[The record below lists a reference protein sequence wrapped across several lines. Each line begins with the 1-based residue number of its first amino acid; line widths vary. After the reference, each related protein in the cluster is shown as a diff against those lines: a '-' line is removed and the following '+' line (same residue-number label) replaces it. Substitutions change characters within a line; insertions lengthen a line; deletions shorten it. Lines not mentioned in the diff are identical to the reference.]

1 MSLKETFFSSDI
13 WHVLLANV
21 CVFVR
26 VRVRSRA
33 LWLWV
38 FFTGGVVSHLQR
50 QFMTL
55 LCECFPLFCSVWQR
69 GRQGDGGKVWYGPW
83 GRESYR
89 FHFFTAGLPG
99 SVPLQQ
105 LLDCG
110 LHSDALVHPRLI
122 CSRQRTACHS
132 CLSNT
137 SMEQTIAHTESCPRH
152 TAPPHTP
159 PPPPP
164 PPPSPPPPPP
174 LLLHLLLQLHST
186 MCFSPSNTKK
196 QKQKTNKK
204 NTKNVSPKLPSLHEM
219 IMWSYWM
226 YFVVVEM
233 SVTHIYR
240 DLIKSQLYFKL
251 CIIL

>member
-1 MSLKETFFSSDI
+1 MC
-13 WHVLLANV
+13 VCV
-21 CVFVR
+21 CVFL
-26 VRVRSRA
+26 RVRSCA

-38 FFTGGVVSHLQR
+38 FSTGRIVSHLQR
-50 QFMTL
+50 QFMTF
-55 LCECFPLFCSVWQR
+55 LCECFSLSCSVWQWE
-69 GRQGDGGKVWYGPW
+69 RQGDSEEDWFGPC

-122 CSRQRTACHS
+122 CSRQGTACHS

-137 SMEQTIAHTESCPRH
+137 SMEQTIAHTESPPRH
-152 TAPPHTP
+152 TAPPNP
-159 PPPPP
+159 R
-164 PPPSPPPPPP
+164 
-174 LLLHLLLQLHST
+174 LLLLLQFHST
-186 MCFSPSNTKK
+186 MCFSPSY
-196 QKQKTNKK
+196 
-204 NTKNVSPKLPSLHEM
+204 TKNKQQQHENCSQNLQSLRDM

-226 YFVVVEM
+226 YFLVVEM

-240 DLIKSQLYFKL
+240 DLIKVN
-251 CIIL
+251 CI

>member
-1 MSLKETFFSSDI
+1 
-13 WHVLLANV
+13 
-21 CVFVR
+21 
-26 VRVRSRA
+26 
-33 LWLWV
+33 
-38 FFTGGVVSHLQR
+38 
-50 QFMTL
+50 MTL
-55 LCECFPLFCSVWQR
+55 LCECFPLFCSVRQR
-69 GRQGDGGKVWYGPW
+69 ERQGDSEEVWYGPW

-137 SMEQTIAHTESCPRH
+137 SMEQTIAHTGSCPRH
-152 TAPPHTP
+152 TAPPNP
-159 PPPPP
+159 RL
-164 PPPSPPPPPP
+164 P
-174 LLLHLLLQLHST
+174 LLQFHST

-196 QKQKTNKK
+196 TKTKQNK
-204 NTKNVSPKLPSLHEM
+204 NMIYVSPKLLSLREM

-226 YFVVVEM
+226 YFIVVEM

-240 DLIKSQLYFKL
+240 DLIKSH
-251 CIIL
+251 CI